1 MAGLLERTMLLGL
14 GVLTLTRDKVKSA
27 IDELVEEKE
36 VEPEEA
42 RRLVDALVDKG
53 QEEREELRRMIR
65 EEVDKVKPIT
75 RKEFNELNQK
85 IDDLMARMQEKEA
98 SGSEEEAG

>member
-1 MAGLLERTMLLGL
+1 MLLGL

-85 IDDLMARMQEKEA
+85 IDDLMGRMQEKEA

>member
-1 MAGLLERTMLLGL
+1 MTGLLEKTMLLGL

-42 RRLVDALVDKG
+42 RRLIDALVDKG
-53 QEEREELRRMIR
+53 EEEREELRRMIR
-65 EEVDKVKPIT
+65 QEMDKVKPIT
-75 RKEFNELNQK
+75 RKEFNELSQK
-85 IDDLMARMQEKEA
+85 IDDLMARMEEKTS
-98 SGSEEEAG
+98 SGSEEETD

>member
-85 IDDLMARMQEKEA
+85 IDDLMGRMQEKEA